1 MQGTLPS
8 NPKHPIHKRMWRAVI
23 ISYGIIATCFL
34 PLAIAG
40 FWAHGNKVRPLGF
53 ITLTTLLNISIQNQS
68 LYLNLLFYM
77 QIPSSFLATISS
89 VSQFPGHNNKTSRIV
104 LGLIC
109 ILVIIHCLSTF
120 QIYGMVVFDNLE
132 LKYTTRKNKPCP
144 RWLRIAFRVL
154 FGGLAFFAAV
164 TFPFLVSLA
173 PLIGGL
179 TLPMAY
185 AYPCFM
191 WIALKKP
198 KPKGVMWFI
207 NVGLGCLGLVLSV
220 VLVLAAAWNLAQK
233 GLNANFFKP

>member
-8 NPKHPIHKRMWRAVI
+8 NPKHPIHKRMWRGVI
-23 ISYGIIATCFL
+23 ISYAIIAICMV

-40 FWAHGNKVRPLGF
+40 FWVHGNKVIPIPPYFPSLIPLYSCRLHLI
-53 ITLTTLLNISIQNQS
+53 ITCPLIMQVSSSS
-68 LYLNLLFYM
+68 LSAIL
-77 QIPSSFLATISS
+77 SSA
-89 VSQFPGHNNKTSRIV
+89 SQLPGHNKTSRSI
-104 LGLIC
+104 LGVIC
-109 ILVIIHCLSTF
+109 ILVILHCLSTF
-120 QIYGMVVFDNLE
+120 QIYGMIVYDNME
-132 LKYTTRKNKPCP
+132 SKYTTRKNRPCA
-144 RWLRIAFRVL
+144 RWLRVTFRVL

-198 KPKGVMWFI
+198 KPNGLTWCI
-207 NVGLGCLGLVLSV
+207 NVALGCLGLVLSV
-220 VLVLAAAWNLAQK
+220 VLVVAATWNLAQR